1 MLSNIPFIG
10 IMIVTI
16 LVQLLMVE
24 FGGRMVKCWPMNQ
37 MQNIICIVIGAGEL
51 IWGFL
56 VKVVPTKFFMNL
68 SLEDKDKE
76 DGSKK
81 VYLSQAIRPSKANVT
96 TKK

>member
-68 SLEDKDKE
+68 SLEDKVKE

-81 VYLSQAIRPSKANVT
+81 SLP
-96 TKK
+96 